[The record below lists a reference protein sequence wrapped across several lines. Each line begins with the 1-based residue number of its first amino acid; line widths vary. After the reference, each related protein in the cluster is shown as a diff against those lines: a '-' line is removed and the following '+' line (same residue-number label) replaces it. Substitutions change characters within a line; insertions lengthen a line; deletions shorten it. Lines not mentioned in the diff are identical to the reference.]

1 MSLDAYW
8 ERVRGFLQR
17 HGGVENKC
25 DHNRTRTGEHWE
37 LPVVAHGRAGKL
49 LISFTPENSRA
60 IYQCFDSGLGRH
72 ITMENGFKTNGVS
85 YKGLV
90 FSPFSYRIN
99 FLGSRDV
106 DLIRWESFILDLVPK
121 KSLAAAA
128 AAAS

>member
-1 MSLDAYW
+1 MSLDGYW
-8 ERVRGFLQR
+8 ARVREFLR
-17 HGGVENKC
+17 NHGGEQQG
-25 DHNRTRTGEHWE
+25 DHNRTRKGEHWE

-49 LISFTPENSRA
+49 LISFHPENQSRA

-90 FSPFSYRIN
+90 FSPFSYRWN
-99 FLGSRDV
+99 LLASRDQ
-106 DLIRWESFILDLVPK
+106 DLQRWESALLEVTAK
-121 KSLAAAA
+121 RTM